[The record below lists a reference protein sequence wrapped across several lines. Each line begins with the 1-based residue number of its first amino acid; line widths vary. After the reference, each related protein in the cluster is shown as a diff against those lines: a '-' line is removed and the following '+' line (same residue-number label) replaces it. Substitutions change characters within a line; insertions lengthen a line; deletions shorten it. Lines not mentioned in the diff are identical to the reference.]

1 MTVAELLAP
10 WETINAA
17 LGLSAP
23 IKNEAHYT
31 QLLAFVDEAFEQ
43 FGGNDQHPIFTLV
56 SLAADRIR
64 TYESENHSW
73 PDASTPATR
82 LAYLMESHS
91 LSQKDLPT
99 VAPQSVISEIL
110 SGKRKINLRQA
121 QALAE
126 RFGIPM
132 DVFAS
137 GVIEQDI
144 SS

>member
-1 MTVAELLAP
+1 MRVAELLAP

-31 QLLAFVDEAFEQ
+31 QLLAFVDEAFDQ

-64 TYESENHSW
+64 AYEAENYAW

-82 LAYLMESHS
+82 LAYLMDTNR

-99 VAPQSVISEIL
+99 VAPQSVIPEIL

-126 RFGIPM
+126 RFGVPI
-132 DVFAS
+132 DVFAA
-137 GVIEQDI
+137 
-144 SS
+144 